1 MEGRRRGEGCR
12 SHVERTKCSFVVGLH
27 TRRTLL
33 IARFV
38 MQMPCRPSQ
47 PPSAALLPPPP
58 PPLSLFCLRQDISLS
73 LSLSLFFRSSLA
85 CPGPLKDYLLP
96 FSFPLPSHAI
106 LSPSIRRKFLP
117 LFDPYLGARESFKP
131 PSGPTFRYLM
141 ETWKLAFHRWNNK
154 F

>member
-73 LSLSLFFRSSLA
+73 LSLSVLSLESRVSRTF
-85 CPGPLKDYLLP
+85 KR
-96 FSFPLPSHAI
+96 LPS
-106 LSPSIRRKFLP
+106 PFLFPFALARDFVAFNPEKVPP

>member
-1 MEGRRRGEGCR
+1 MLFCGRPP
-12 SHVERTKCSFVVGLH
+12 HP
-27 TRRTLL
+27 RTLL

-47 PPSAALLPPPP
+47 PPSATLF
-58 PPLSLFCLRQDISLS
+58 PPLSLLSSTGYFTFSLS
-73 LSLSLFFRSSLA
+73 LPVLSLDSRVSRTFKR
-85 CPGPLKDYLLP
+85 
-96 FSFPLPSHAI
+96 LPS
-106 LSPSIRRKFLP
+106 PFLFPFALARDFVAFNPEKVPP

>member
-1 MEGRRRGEGCR
+1 MEGRKVEGCR

-47 PPSAALLPPPP
+47 PPSAILSS
-58 PPLSLFCLRQDISLS
+58 PLSLLSSTGYFTFSLS
-73 LSLSLFFRSSLA
+73 LSVLSLDSRVSRTFKR
-85 CPGPLKDYLLP
+85 
-96 FSFPLPSHAI
+96 LPS
-106 LSPSIRRKFLP
+106 PFLFPFALARDFVAFNPEKVPP